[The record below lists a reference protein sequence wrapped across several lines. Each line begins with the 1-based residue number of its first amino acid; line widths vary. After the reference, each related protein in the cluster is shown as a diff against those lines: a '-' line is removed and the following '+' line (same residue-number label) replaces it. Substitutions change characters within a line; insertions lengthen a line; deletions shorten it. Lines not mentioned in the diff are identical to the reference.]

1 MTLYMVIPMSSLMQD
16 KFHVIKPS
24 RVSYKVADQ
33 IKKLVFTGTLK
44 SGDKLPSEREL
55 SKMIGVGRFSLRE
68 GLRILESMGILET
81 KYGPYAG
88 TYVSEMAIENLS
100 EKISDI
106 LRLGSITLDQLFEVR
121 MELGL
126 IILKYFYR
134 RANTTDIKRL
144 GKCINEA
151 ENLFKRGAQPR
162 EKFIEF
168 HRLIARGSKNPVL
181 LLLYNSLLD
190 ILLKKFLSKFTSY
203 PEHSKKFLAYN
214 KKILDSLKERDMD
227 KASNTLKK
235 YLAYLKK
242 ITEARTGLL
251 GQVSDHFGPV
261 DSSES

>member
-1 MTLYMVIPMSSLMQD
+1 L
-16 KFHVIKPS
+16 
-24 RVSYKVADQ
+24 A
-33 IKKLVFTGTLK
+33 
-44 SGDKLPSEREL
+44 
-55 SKMIGVGRFSLRE
+55 
-68 GLRILESMGILET
+68 
-81 KYGPYAG
+81 
-88 TYVSEMAIENLS
+88 
-100 EKISDI
+100 
-106 LRLGSITLDQLFEVR
+106 SITLDQLFEVR

-144 GKCINEA
+144 EKCIDEA

-168 HRLIARGSKNPVL
+168 HRLITQGSKNPVF

-190 ILLKKFLSKFTSY
+190 ILLKKFLSKFTSC

-214 KKILDSLKERDMD
+214 KKILDSFREGDMD
-227 KASNTLKK
+227 KASITLKK

-251 GQVSDHFGPV
+251 GQVSDRFGPA
-261 DSSES
+261 DSMES